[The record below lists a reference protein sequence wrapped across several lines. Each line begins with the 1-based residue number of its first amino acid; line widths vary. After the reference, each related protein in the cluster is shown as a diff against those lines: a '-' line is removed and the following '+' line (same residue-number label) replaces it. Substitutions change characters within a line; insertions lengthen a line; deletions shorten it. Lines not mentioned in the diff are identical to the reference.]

1 MSELRYQAG
10 LSNVGSYQIS
20 GIPWASSSISAPI
33 SSGTPA
39 NVEFPFITKSII
51 VKNTGASGGPSVK
64 VGFSENGVKGTNYFL
79 LAPSE
84 SFAADL
90 RVTNL
95 YVLSAG
101 AATTVSIIAGLT
113 GIAINNLPTNW
124 SGSVGVG

>member
-1 MSELRYQAG
+1 MSEFRYQAG

-20 GIPWASSSISAPI
+20 GIPWVSSSISAPTG
-33 SSGTPA
+33 SGTPT
-39 NVEFPFITKSII
+39 NIEFPFVTKSII
-51 VKNTGASGGPSVK
+51 VKNTGAANGPSVK
-64 VGFSENGVKGTNYFL
+64 IGFSENGVNGTNYFL

-95 YVLSAG
+95 YVKSVG

-113 GIAINNLPTNW
+113 GINISNLQTNW
-124 SGSVGVG
+124 SGSAGVG